1 MDVFL
6 VDALRTPRAKARESG
21 GLHAYRPVELIDAL
35 LKELQAR
42 HGEPRPQDLLL
53 GCATQIGDQ
62 GTNVARLAALWSGLG
77 DEVPGL
83 TLNRFCTSGLDAI
96 GLAAGKLGLGDDV
109 ILAGG
114 VEMPSRVPMFADKG
128 AWSKDAKVAE
138 RTRFVHM
145 GVAAD
150 LLATEHGITREEL
163 DAYALRSQA
172 RAAIALAHPSL
183 VSVGACDGDETPR
196 PSTSAASLASLAPAY
211 GELEGPGRDAL
222 HTIATSPALADG
234 ASLCLLAR
242 RGACEANGWTPRA
255 RLRSYASVA
264 VDPQRMLHG
273 NPKASRL
280 ALHRAGLD
288 VSDVDL
294 WEVNESFAVVPILFG
309 REMKVRDGFNIR
321 GGAIALGHP
330 LGATGGV
337 LTSSLVDALC
347 REDKTIGVVSI
358 CGGAGVASA
367 LVWERV

>member
-35 LKELQAR
+35 AKELEAR
-42 HGEPRPQDLLL
+42 HGALAAQDLIL
-53 GCATQIGDQ
+53 GCATQTGDQ

-96 GLAAGKLGLGDDV
+96 GLAAGKLGLGDEV
-109 ILAGG
+109 VLAGG

-128 AWSKDAKVAE
+128 AWSRDAKVAE

-163 DAYALRSQA
+163 DGYALRSQE
-172 RAAIALAHPSL
+172 RAATDVGHPSR
-183 VSVGACDGDETPR
+183 VAVGECEKDETAR
-196 PSTSAASLASLAPAY
+196 PSTSAASLASLGPAY
-211 GELEGPGRDAL
+211 AELEGPARDAL

-234 ASLCLLAR
+234 ASLSLLAN
-242 RGACEANGWTPRA
+242 RGACAAKGWTPRA

-264 VDPQRMLHG
+264 VDPLRMLHG
-273 NPKASRL
+273 NPRASRL
-280 ALHRAGLD
+280 ALDRAGLS
-288 VSDVDL
+288 VGDVDL
-294 WEVNESFAVVPILFG
+294 WEVNESFAVVPLLFE
-309 REMKVRDGFNIR
+309 REMNVRDGFNIH

-337 LTSSLVDALC
+337 LTSTLVDALH
-347 REDKTIGVVSI
+347 REDKTFGVVSI

>member
-6 VDALRTPRAKARESG
+6 VDALRTPRGKARESG
-21 GLHAYRPVELIDAL
+21 GLHSYRPVELIDAL
-35 LKELQAR
+35 VKGLRAR
-42 HGEPRPQDLLL
+42 HGELPAQDILL

-128 AWSKDAKVAE
+128 AWSMDAKVAE

-150 LLATEHGITREEL
+150 LLATDHGITREEL
-163 DAYALRSQA
+163 DGYALHSQE
-172 RAAIALAHPSL
+172 RAAKSSAHPSR
-183 VSVGACDGDETPR
+183 VSVGECANDETPR
-196 PSTSAASLASLAPAY
+196 PATTAASLASLAPAY
-211 GELEGPGRDAL
+211 GELEGPERDAL

-234 ASLCLLAR
+234 ASLCLLASR
-242 RGACEANGWTPRA
+242 AACDANGWTARA

-264 VDPQRMLHG
+264 VDPLRMLHG

-280 ALHRAGLD
+280 ALKRAGLNPGN
-288 VSDVDL
+288 VDL
-294 WEVNESFAVVPILFG
+294 WEVNESFAVVPLLFK
-309 REMKVRDGFNIR
+309 REMNVHAGLNIH

-337 LTSSLVDALC
+337 LTSTLVDALH
-347 REDKTIGVVSI
+347 REDKTFGVVSI